1 MSLQKE
7 FINLLT
13 LTQSEIYSYL
23 KELLTGYGYEVQDT
37 GYTLYAPSQ
46 QDNQVCLVAHL
57 DTINTKKKSYT
68 SSYNYQYT
76 TYSDTT
82 TEADRTPTPEDIIY
96 TDKYILLSPEANYDI
111 DCLGADDRVGVKTIL
126 DILGEGLRPHI
137 LFTTDEE
144 VGCVGS
150 RRAVEEN
157 RLEGLSE
164 ASMLIQIDR
173 GVHSGYW
180 NEMVT
185 YGFDS
190 STQPEIFNKLGETYE
205 LTTGSYT
212 DVAVLGPYANKPI
225 VNVSASYQNEHTRE
239 EFINLEAYKVNTAGL
254 IDFVKWA
261 QEQDTTGWE
270 YKEKPKPKVKS
281 VTGRIYR
288 PIPKKGEPR
297 VSLYDLNQEDIGLSG
312 YASAEKYITEMCKM
326 GYKYYNPV
334 NTFERY
340 VTEGHD
346 EELMLEYLDYA
357 YTEGYYFTTM
367 LELYSILEGKVY
379 YSDSEVQKKKRLADL
394 LVFLYVHQNQL

>member
-1 MSLQKE
+1 MTVQKE

-13 LTQSEIYSYL
+13 LTQDEIYTYL
-23 KELLTGYGYEVQDT
+23 RAMLTEYEYEIEDT
-37 GYTLYAPSQ
+37 GYTLFASSP

-68 SSYNYQYT
+68 SSYYT
-76 TYSDTT
+76 GYVGSKYDT
-82 TEADRTPTPEDIIY
+82 TEADRTPSQDDIIY
-96 TDKYILLSPEANYDI
+96 TDKYILLSPEADYNI
-111 DCLGADDRVGVKTIL
+111 DCLGADDRMGVKTIL
-126 DILGEGLRPHI
+126 DILRMGLRPHI

-157 RLEGLSE
+157 RLEGLSK

-190 STQPEIFNKLGETYE
+190 STQPGIFDKLGETYE

-239 EFINLEAYKVNTAGL
+239 EFINLEAYEKNTAGL
-254 IDFVKWA
+254 VDFIKWA

-270 YKEKPKPKVKS
+270 YKEKPKPKPRTS
-281 VTGRIYR
+281 AYSYSAR
-288 PIPKKGEPR
+288 PIPRKGQPR
-297 VSLYDLNQEDIGLSG
+297 ESIYDLNQEDYGIAG
-312 YASAEKYITEMCKM
+312 YASADSYITGMCKM
-326 GYKYYNPV
+326 DYKYYNPV
-334 NTFERY
+334 NTFQRY
-340 VTEGHD
+340 VNEGHD

-357 YTEGYYFTTM
+357 YSEGYYFTTM

-379 YSDSEVQKKKRLADL
+379 YTDSEV
-394 LVFLYVHQNQL
+394 

>member
-1 MSLQKE
+1 MTVQKE

-13 LTQSEIYSYL
+13 LTQDEIYTYL
-23 KELLTGYGYEVQDT
+23 RAMLTEYEYEIEDT
-37 GYTLYAPSQ
+37 GYTLFASSP

-57 DTINTKKKSYT
+57 DTINTKKKSYS
-68 SSYNYQYT
+68 SSYYT
-76 TYSDTT
+76 GYVGSKSST
-82 TEADRTPTPEDIIY
+82 TEADRTPSQDDIIY
-96 TDKYILLSPEANYDI
+96 TDKYILLSPEADYNI
-111 DCLGADDRVGVKTIL
+111 DCLGADDRVGVKTIIDVL
-126 DILGEGLRPHI
+126 AMGLRPHI

-190 STQPEIFNKLGETYE
+190 ESQPEIFKKLGETYE

-239 EFINLEAYKVNTAGL
+239 EFINLEAYEKNTAGL
-254 IDFVKWA
+254 VDFIKWA

-270 YKEKPKPKVKS
+270 YKEKPKPKPRTS
-281 VTGRIYR
+281 AYSYSAR

-297 VSLYDLNQEDIGLSG
+297 ESIYDLSQEDYGIAG
-312 YASAEKYITEMCKM
+312 YASADSYITGMCKM
-326 GYKYYNPV
+326 DYKYYNPV
-334 NTFERY
+334 NTFNRY
-340 VTEGHD
+340 VSEGHD

-367 LELYSILEGKVY
+367 LELYSILEGRVY
-379 YSDSEVQKKKRLADL
+379 YPDSEV
-394 LVFLYVHQNQL
+394 